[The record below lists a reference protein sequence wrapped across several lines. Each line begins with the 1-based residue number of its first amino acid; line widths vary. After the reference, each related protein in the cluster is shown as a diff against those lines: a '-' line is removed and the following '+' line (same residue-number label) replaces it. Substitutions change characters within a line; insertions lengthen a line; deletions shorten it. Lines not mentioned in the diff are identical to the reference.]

1 MYDFFMYDIISQKPF
16 KNTITAFQILHHYI
30 IHISTFLFFDDDI
43 ISRSTLKH
51 CRCLSNHTSKNH
63 TYQYFIN
70 FSMASPNLEY
80 AIKFFSNSILKGIGV
95 SKLAQRMI
103 GASNKV

>member
-16 KNTITAFQILHHYI
+16 KNTIAAFQILHHYI

-51 CRCLSNHTSKNH
+51 CRCLSNHT
-63 TYQYFIN
+63 YQYFIN
-70 FSMASPNLEY
+70 FSMVSPSLEY

-95 SKLAQRMI
+95 SKLAQRMT